1 MELAG
6 PRALRG
12 RVQWP
17 ASIPSVRTRVLRS
30 PLLGAAAIF
39 LLAAHFRLGGLGHG
53 RENYF
58 YDAAVRSMSQSWH
71 NFFFGAF
78 DPSAT
83 LSVDKPPLD
92 LWLQVASVRLFGFS
106 AHSLI
111 LPAAIAGTLAAPLL
125 YDAVRRLYGVVPG
138 LCAGAALAVIPASV
152 VTARSDGMDALMMLL
167 AVLAFW
173 LVVMAVQRRRARW
186 LYLAAVAM
194 GLAFNVK
201 LFEALVPLPALILFY
216 LVAANVPFRRRVGHV
231 AAACGL
237 VVLVGLSW
245 AVAVS
250 LSPAHSRPYPIGSTD
265 GSVWNEIFVYNGLN
279 RVSPPPGPVPLVRH
293 AGLLGGTAGLW
304 IGPELV
310 AAFVFGALAVVAV
323 RRAPRGAAIAVAVW
337 LLTGFFLF
345 DHMTNLR
352 VRYLDAF
359 TPAVAV
365 ALGAGAGLLAARSA
379 RGRVAAVAALA
390 VGLVASPLAL
400 HTVSKPPAPGPGP
413 LAIAAG
419 AAAVALALA
428 ATLVPRA
435 RQLPLVLPV
444 AALAMVSLLAHPL
457 STSAQLVRGHVTDDS
472 SNSPLPPAQEAA
484 LERFL
489 QSEPATRYQVGAAA
503 PAKAETLI
511 AHDGRPVLVLTSY
524 RGRPAMTVP
533 QLRADV
539 LAGQVRW
546 FVMDHRCTTATPV
559 GCAAPVRWVATH
571 GRDVTRSA
579 GIPGRGVLFEL
590 TPRTIRESAIV
601 HAGTTTLRRP
611 RRSAP
616 SRRYRRDSHPAT
628 RVHRRR
634 S

>member
-1 MELAG
+1 
-6 PRALRG
+6 
-12 RVQWP
+12 
-17 ASIPSVRTRVLRS
+17 
-30 PLLGAAAIF
+30 
-39 LLAAHFRLGGLGHG
+39 
-53 RENYF
+53 
-58 YDAAVRSMSQSWH
+58 
-71 NFFFGAF
+71 
-78 DPSAT
+78 
-83 LSVDKPPLD
+83 
-92 LWLQVASVRLFGFS
+92 S

-365 ALGAGAGLLAARSA
+365 ALGA
-379 RGRVAAVAALA
+379 
-390 VGLVASPLAL
+390 
-400 HTVSKPPAPGPGP
+400 
-413 LAIAAG
+413 
-419 AAAVALALA
+419 
-428 ATLVPRA
+428 
-435 RQLPLVLPV
+435 
-444 AALAMVSLLAHPL
+444 
-457 STSAQLVRGHVTDDS
+457 
-472 SNSPLPPAQEAA
+472 
-484 LERFL
+484 
-489 QSEPATRYQVGAAA
+489 
-503 PAKAETLI
+503 
-511 AHDGRPVLVLTSY
+511 
-524 RGRPAMTVP
+524 
-533 QLRADV
+533 
-539 LAGQVRW
+539 
-546 FVMDHRCTTATPV
+546 
-559 GCAAPVRWVATH
+559 
-571 GRDVTRSA
+571 
-579 GIPGRGVLFEL
+579 
-590 TPRTIRESAIV
+590 
-601 HAGTTTLRRP
+601 
-611 RRSAP
+611 
-616 SRRYRRDSHPAT
+616 
-628 RVHRRR
+628 
-634 S
+634 

>member
-6 PRALRG
+6 ARTAARG
-12 RVQWP
+12 RVQWA
-17 ASIPSVRTRVLRS
+17 ASVPSALTRLARS
-30 PLLGAAAIF
+30 PLWGAAAVL
-39 LLAAHFRLGGLGHG
+39 LLAAQFRLGGLAHG

-78 DPSAT
+78 DPSGT

-92 LWLQVASVRLFGFS
+92 LWLQVASVKLLGYSVR
-106 AHSLI
+106 SLI
-111 LPAAIAGTLAAPLL
+111 LPAALAGTLAAPLL
-125 YDAVRRLYGVVPG
+125 YDAVRRLFGVIPG
-138 LCAGAALAVIPASV
+138 LCAGVALAVVPVSV

-173 LVVMAVQRRRARW
+173 LVVIAVQRGQARY
-186 LYLAAVAM
+186 LYLAGVAI

-201 LFEALVPLPALILFY
+201 LFEALVPLPALIVLY
-216 LVAANVPFRRRVGHV
+216 LVAAKLPLRRRVRHA
-231 AAACGL
+231 AAACAL
-237 VVLVGLSW
+237 VALVGLSW
-245 AVAVS
+245 AIAVS
-250 LSPAHSRPYPIGSTD
+250 LSPARSRPYPIGSTN
-265 GSVWNEIFVYNGLN
+265 GSVWNEIFVYNGID
-279 RVSPPPGPVPLVRH
+279 RVSPPAGPAPLVH
-293 AGLLGGTAGLW
+293 QAGLLHGTAGLW
-304 IGPELV
+304 LAPELV
-310 AAFVFGALAVVAV
+310 AAFVFGALALIAV
-323 RRAPRGAAIAVAVW
+323 GRIANRGAVAAIAVW
-337 LLTGFFLF
+337 LVTGTVLF

-379 RGRVAAVAALA
+379 RGRVAAAAALA

-400 HTVSKPPAPGPGP
+400 HTLGKPPAPGPGP

-428 ATLVPRA
+428 ASLVPRA
-435 RQLPLVLPV
+435 RQLPLALPI
-444 AALAMVSLLAHPL
+444 AALAMVSLLAHPV
-457 STSAQLVRGHVTDDS
+457 STSAQLVRRHVTDDS
-472 SNSPLPPAQEAA
+472 SNSPLLPTQEAA

-489 QSEPATRYQVGAAA
+489 RLNSGGVAAAA

-511 AHDGRPVLVLTSY
+511 ANTGRAVLMLTSY
-524 RGRPAMTVP
+524 KGRPAVTVA

-539 LAGQVRW
+539 LAGRARW
-546 FVMDHRCTTATPV
+546 FVMDHRCTPSTPA
-559 GCAAPVRWVATH
+559 GCAPPVQWVAQH
-571 GRDVTRSA
+571 GRDVTRLA
-579 GIPGRGVLFEL
+579 GIPGRGVLFEV
-590 TPRTIRESAIV
+590 RASATV
-601 HAGTTTLRRP
+601 HARTTTRRRL
-611 RRSAP
+611 RRSAL
-616 SRRYRRDSHPAT
+616 SRRDRRESHPAT

>member
-12 RVQWP
+12 RVPWP
-17 ASIPSVRTRVLRS
+17 ASVPSVLTRVGRS
-30 PLLGAAAIF
+30 PLLGAAAVL

-53 RENYF
+53 PQNYF

-78 DPSAT
+78 DPSAA

-92 LWLQVASVRLFGFS
+92 LWLQVASVKLFGFS
-106 AHSLI
+106 VHSLI

-125 YDAVRRLYGVVPG
+125 YDAVRRLYGVIPG
-138 LCAGAALAVIPASV
+138 LCAGAALAVVPASV

-173 LVVMAVQRRRARW
+173 LVVIAVQRGQARW

-194 GLAFNVK
+194 GLAFDVK

-216 LVAANVPFRRRVGHV
+216 LVAAKVPFRRRVGHAV
-231 AAACGL
+231 AACGL

-245 AVAVS
+245 AIAVS

-279 RVSPPPGPVPLVRH
+279 RVSPPPGPAPPVHH
-293 AGLLGGTAGLW
+293 AGLLAGTAGLW
-304 IGPELV
+304 LGPELV
-310 AAFVFGALAVVAV
+310 AGFVFGALAVVAV
-323 RRAPRGAAIAVAVW
+323 RRAHRGAAIAIGVW
-337 LLTGFFLF
+337 LLTGFLLF

-390 VGLVASPLAL
+390 AGLVASPLAL
-400 HTVSKPPAPGPGP
+400 HTVSKPPVPGPGS

-428 ATLVPRA
+428 ATLAPRA
-435 RQLPLVLPV
+435 RQPPLALPV
-444 AALAMVSLLAHPL
+444 AALAMVSLLAQPL
-457 STSAQLVRGHVTDDS
+457 STSAQLVRRHATDDA
-472 SNSPLPPAQEAA
+472 SNSPLRPSQEAA

-489 QSEPATRYQVGAAA
+489 QVHPGGVAAAA
-503 PAKAETLI
+503 PAKAEALI
-511 AHDGRPVLVLTSY
+511 ADEGRPVLMLTSY
-524 RGRPAMTVP
+524 KGRPAISVA

-539 LAGQVRW
+539 LAGRVRW
-546 FVMDHRCTTATPV
+546 FLMDHRCTASTPA
-559 GCAAPVRWVATH
+559 GCAAPVQWVASH
-571 GRDVTRSA
+571 GSDATRLA
-579 GIPGRGVLFEL
+579 RIPGRGVLFEV
-590 TPRTIRESAIV
+590 TASGNA
-601 HAGTTTLRRP
+601 HAGTTTRRTP

-616 SRRYRRDSHPAT
+616 SRPYRRGSHPAKH
-628 RVHRRR
+628 VHHRR